1 MRLITALL
9 GATSLAVLAAPA
21 HAADADANASNVF
34 DLGQIVVTAPKL
46 VAPTNLGPTVG
57 ASTLS
62 SEAIYKFDRPTL
74 DDAINL
80 IPGVSSSNTGGS
92 RNERVVSV
100 RGFNRF
106 QVPLMIDGI
115 RVFLPA
121 DNRLDYG
128 RFLTSD
134 IAEIQVA
141 KGYASVI
148 DGPDGMGG
156 AINLVTR
163 KPTKAI
169 EAEAQATVDGG
180 REGEYSGYNFSGLLG
195 GKTDQWYA
203 QASFARNLQD
213 HTDLAG
219 GFVPTASEDG
229 GHRNLSATRDWRVN
243 AKIGYTPNATDEY
256 TLSYTRQ
263 EGSKFAPPSTTD
275 PLSIQRYW
283 TWPYWNIDSIYFLST
298 TALGDRVTLKTKM
311 YRNTFDNL
319 LRSFDTPA
327 ENTQTKGFAFNSYY
341 ADEAHGGMAEVIWR
355 ATDADTLSFAFHYRR
370 DKHVEWQQSFPA
382 GTTEPPQTDL
392 EDTYSLALENVY
404 TFSPAVTLTAG
415 ASYDFKDLKRAEDYA
430 SNAFVYYPLKD
441 SHSLNGQAKLNWQVD
456 PSTDLYAS
464 VSSRTRFPTIF
475 ERFSSRFG
483 GAVSN
488 AGLKP
493 ERATN
498 LELGGSKLFGIVRAE
513 GAIFYSHLNN
523 VIVNFPFI
531 YNSCTPAGVCTP
543 NAVTQSRNLGD
554 GDYYGAELS
563 LSAQLNSQLSLG
575 ANYTFTH
582 RDLHDPNNAAFRPSD
597 VPTHKGFIYVD
608 WSPISR
614 LHILP
619 SIDLASDRW
628 TVNTAG
634 TLYYRTGSY
643 ANGAIRADFELANGV
658 TIGAG
663 VRNLFDQN
671 YQLVDGFP
679 EPGRSYFASIRAKY

>member
-9 GATSLAVLAAPA
+9 GATSIAVLAGPA
-21 HAADADANASNVF
+21 LAADADANANSAF
-34 DLGQIVVTAPKL
+34 ELGQIIVTAPKS
-46 VAPTNLGPTVG
+46 VGPTVDTT
-57 ASTLS
+57 TLS
-62 SEAIYKFDRPTL
+62 SEAIYAFNRPTL

-80 IPGVSSSNTGGS
+80 VPGVSASNTGGS

-106 QVPLMIDGI
+106 QVPLLIDGV

-141 KGYASVI
+141 KGYVSVL

-163 KPTKAI
+163 KPTKDV
-169 EAEAQATVDGG
+169 EAEARATISGG
-180 REGEYSGYNFSGLLG
+180 RDVEYAGYNLFGLLG
-195 GKTDQWYA
+195 TKHDRWYA
-203 QASFARNLQD
+203 QASYTRNVQD

-219 GFVPTASEDG
+219 GFVPTANEDG
-229 GHRNLSATRDWRVN
+229 GHRDLSRTEDWRVN
-243 AKIGYTPNATDEY
+243 AKGGFTPHATDEY
-256 TLSYTRQ
+256 SLSYTRQ
-263 EGSKFAPPSTTD
+263 EGSKLAPLHITD
-275 PLSIQRYW
+275 SIASQRFW

-311 YRNTFDNL
+311 FRNTFDNL
-319 LRSFDTPA
+319 LSSFDNRA
-327 ENTQTKGFAFNSYY
+327 ENTQTLGKAFNSYY
-341 ADEAHGGMAEVIWR
+341 ADEAHGGSAQVAWR
-355 ATDADTLSFAFHYRR
+355 ATDADTFSFAFHYRR
-370 DKHVEWQQSFPA
+370 DKHVEWQQSFPT
-382 GTTEPPQTDL
+382 GVTEPPQVDL
-392 EDTYSLALENVY
+392 EDTYSLAIENLY
-404 TFSPAVTLTAG
+404 TFSPAVSMTAG
-415 ASYDFKDLKRAEDYA
+415 VSYDFRDLKRAEDYTA
-430 SNAFVYYPLKD
+430 NAFVYYPLKD

-456 PSTDLYAS
+456 TDSELHAS

-498 LELGGSKLFGIVRAE
+498 LELGGSRLFGIVRAE

-531 YNSCTPAGVCTP
+531 FTTCTPAGVCTP

-563 LSAQLNSQLSLG
+563 LSARLNSSLSLG
-575 ANYTFTH
+575 ANYTYTH
-582 RDLHDPNNAAFRPSD
+582 RDLHDPNNAAFRPTD
-597 VPTHKGFIYVD
+597 VPTHKGFLYAD
-608 WSPISR
+608 WSPIAR

-619 SIDLASDRW
+619 NLDLASDRW

-634 TLYYRTGSY
+634 TVYYRTGAY
-643 ANGAIRADFELANGV
+643 ANAGIRVDYELVNGV
-658 TIGAG
+658 QIGVGA
-663 VRNLFDQN
+663 RNLFDDN

-679 EPGRSYFASIRAKY
+679 EPGRSFFASIRARY